1 MTAMYIETLIYRY
14 VLMLGR
20 FTKGFGELLD
30 KTKSDQESTK
40 FQYKKI

>member
-1 MTAMYIETLIYRY
+1 MTAMYTETLIYRY

-30 KTKSDQESTK
+30 KAKSEQKPTK
-40 FQYKKI
+40 FQCKKI